1 MQFRF
6 FVLTLLHFLCYNGF
20 LNTSIIKY
28 KEIYAMRDNKTLI
41 LQKTTELLAEKGVEM
56 TAQEVAALFEK
67 PSDPKLGD
75 LALPCFKLARVMR
88 KAPPAIAAELA
99 PAYAGVD
106 GLARSEAVGGY
117 LNFFY
122 DSASGVKAVDA
133 ILASPRYG
141 SSEEG
146 KGKTVCLDFSSPNIA
161 KRFHLGHL
169 GTTVIGNALRNLFNF
184 CGYETVAINHLGD
197 WGTQFGKLIY
207 AYKHWSSKE
216 QVEAGGID
224 ELVRLYVKF
233 CNLEAEDAALKQ
245 AARDA
250 FHLLEEGDAESL
262 EIWQYFKEI
271 SLREYEK
278 TYALLGI
285 TFDSYNGEAFFSDKM
300 PAVVEEI
307 RSKGLLELDNGASVV
322 RLEEENMP
330 PCLILKSDGSTL
342 YPSRDIAAAIW
353 RQKEYGF
360 HKCVYVTSAGQS
372 LHFAQW
378 FSVVRK
384 MGYDWSEGLVHVPY
398 GTMSVGGE
406 KLASRTGNVVLL
418 DDLLAE
424 AVRKCGEV
432 IEEKHPDLENKK
444 EIAEA
449 VGVGAV
455 VFNALA
461 NSRIKDSDFNW
472 EDALSFEG
480 NAGPYVQYTY
490 ARSASI
496 LRKGGQPVGDTEGY
510 ELCDEEN
517 VLIGKLCEFP
527 DTVARALAEYEP
539 SIISRYLLS
548 ICALFNQF
556 YHNCRILNAE
566 GDARTFRIKLAAAT
580 HTVIGNGLDLLGI
593 RRTEEI

>member
-1 MQFRF
+1 
-6 FVLTLLHFLCYNGF
+6 
-20 LNTSIIKY
+20 
-28 KEIYAMRDNKTLI
+28 MRDNKTILI
-41 LQKTTELLAEKGVEM
+41 EKTAHILAEKGVTLSQTE
-56 TAQEVAALFEK
+56 TAALFEK

-75 LALPCFKLARVMR
+75 LALPCFKLAKTLRQ
-88 KAPPAIAAELA
+88 APPKIASDLA
-99 PAYAGVD
+99 PLFEGTE
-106 GLARSEAVGGY
+106 GIARIEAVGGY

-122 DSASGVKAVDA
+122 DSASCLSVVEE
-133 ILASPRYG
+133 ILQNDRYG
-141 SSEEG
+141 SSDIG
-146 KGKTVCLDFSSPNIA
+146 AGKTVCLDFSSPNIA

-169 GTTVIGNALRNLFNF
+169 GTTVIGNAIRNLFDF
-184 CGYETVAINHLGD
+184 CGYKTVAINHLGD

-216 QVEAGGID
+216 QVEQGGID
-224 ELVRLYVKF
+224 ELVRLYVTF
-233 CNLEAEDAALKQ
+233 CNQEAEDDALKQ

-262 EIWQYFKEI
+262 EIWEYFKEI
-271 SLREYEK
+271 SLREYQK
-278 TYALLGI
+278 TYDLLGI

-300 PAVVEEI
+300 PAVVDEI

-322 RLEEENMP
+322 RLDEENMP

-353 RQKEYGF
+353 RKNEYDF
-360 HKCVYVTSAGQS
+360 EKCVYVTSAGQS

-378 FSVVRK
+378 FSVVRR
-384 MGYDWSEGLVHVPY
+384 MGYGWADGLVHVPY

-424 AVRKCGEV
+424 AVRKCGAV
-432 IEEKHPDLENKK
+432 IEEKHPELENKSQ
-444 EIAEA
+444 IAEA

-461 NSRIKDSDFNW
+461 NNRIKDSDFNW

-496 LRKGGQPVGDTEGY
+496 LRKGGEPTGDNTGY
-510 ELCDEEN
+510 EPCAEETAL
-517 VLIGKLCEFP
+517 VGKLAEFP

-539 SIISRYLLS
+539 SIISRYLLAV
-548 ICALFNQF
+548 CALFNQF

-566 GDARTFRIKLAAAT
+566 GMSRIFRIKLAAAT

>member
-1 MQFRF
+1 
-6 FVLTLLHFLCYNGF
+6 
-20 LNTSIIKY
+20 
-28 KEIYAMRDNKTLI
+28 MRDNKTI
-41 LQKTTELLAEKGVEM
+41 LAEKTAALLAEQGVDL
-56 TAQEVAALFEK
+56 TASEASALFET

-75 LALPCFKLARVMR
+75 LALPCFKLAKLLRS
-88 KAPPAIAAELA
+88 APPKIASELA
-99 PAYAGVD
+99 PAFAGTE
-106 GLARSEAVGGY
+106 GIARAEAVGGY

-122 DSASGVKAVDA
+122 DDASCVAAVDE
-133 ILASPRYG
+133 ILRDERYG

-169 GTTVIGNALRNLFNF
+169 GTTVIGNALRNLLNF
-184 CGYETVAINHLGD
+184 RGYKTVAINHLGD

-207 AYKHWSSKE
+207 AYQHWSSEE
-216 QVEAGGID
+216 QVEKGGID
-224 ELVRLYVKF
+224 ELVRLYVRF
-233 CNLEAEDAALKQ
+233 CNDEQNDPALTQ
-245 AARDA
+245 EARDA
-250 FHLLEEGDAESL
+250 FHKLETGDEECL
-262 EIWQYFKEI
+262 RIWQYFKDI
-271 SLREYEK
+271 SLREYQK
-278 TYALLGI
+278 TYDLLGI

-307 RSKGLLELDNGASVV
+307 REKGLLELDDGASVV
-322 RLEEENMP
+322 RLDEEGMP
-330 PCLILKSDGSTL
+330 PCLILKRDGSTL

-353 RQKEYGF
+353 RKQAYDFER
-360 HKCVYVTSAGQS
+360 CLYVTSAGQS

-378 FSVVRK
+378 FRVVKK
-384 MGYDWSEGLVHVPY
+384 MGYDWADGLVHVPY

-424 AVRKCGEV
+424 AIRKCEQV
-432 IEEKHPDLENKK
+432 IDEKHPDLPDRHEVAK
-444 EIAEA
+444 A

-455 VFNALA
+455 VFNALS

-490 ARSASI
+490 ARTASI
-496 LRKGGQPVGDTEGY
+496 LRKHGDLPAASPAGYAPVA
-510 ELCDEEN
+510 EETA
-517 VLIGKLCEFP
+517 LAKKLSEFP
-527 DTVARALAEYEP
+527 DAVTRALDAYEP
-539 SIISRYLLS
+539 SVISRYLLS
-548 ICALFNQF
+548 VCALFNQF
-556 YHNCRILNAE
+556 YHNCRILGADKE
-566 GDARTFRIKLAAAT
+566 DERTFRVRLSAAT

>member
-1 MQFRF
+1 
-6 FVLTLLHFLCYNGF
+6 
-20 LNTSIIKY
+20 
-28 KEIYAMRDNKTLI
+28 MRDNKTVLI
-41 LQKTTELLAEKGVEM
+41 EKTASLLAEKGIGLSLAD
-56 TAQEVAALFEK
+56 TAALFEK

-75 LALPCFKLARVMR
+75 LALPCFKLAKLLRQ
-88 KAPPAIAAELA
+88 APPKIASDLA
-99 PAYAGVD
+99 PAFDGVE
-106 GLARSEAVGGY
+106 GIARAEAVGGY

-122 DSASGVKAVDA
+122 DSASCLSAVEE
-133 ILASPRYG
+133 ILKNERYG
-141 SSEEG
+141 SSNEG
-146 KGKTVCLDFSSPNIA
+146 EGKTVCLDFSSPNIA

-169 GTTVIGNALRNLFNF
+169 GTTVIGNAIRNLFNY
-184 CGYETVAINHLGD
+184 CGYKTVAINHLGD

-207 AYKHWSSKE
+207 AYKHWSSRE
-216 QVEAGGID
+216 QVEQGGID
-224 ELVRLYVKF
+224 ELVRLYVRF
-233 CNLEAEDAALKQ
+233 CNEEQESDALKQ
-245 AARDA
+245 EARNA
-250 FHLLEEGDAESL
+250 FRLLEEGDEESL
-262 EIWQYFKEI
+262 KIWEYFKEI
-271 SLREYEK
+271 SLREYQK
-278 TYALLGI
+278 TYDLLGI
-285 TFDSYNGEAFFSDKM
+285 EFDSYNGEAFFSDKM

-307 RSKGLLELDNGASVV
+307 RAKGLLELDNGASVV
-322 RLEEENMP
+322 RLDEENMP

-353 RQKEYGF
+353 RKKEYDF
-360 HKCVYVTSAGQS
+360 EKCIYVTSAGQS

-378 FSVVRK
+378 FSVVRR
-384 MGYDWSEGLVHVPY
+384 MGYDWAEGLVHVPY

-424 AVRKCGEV
+424 AVRKCGAV
-432 IEEKHPDLENKK
+432 IEEKHPELENK
-444 EIAEA
+444 EQIAEA

-461 NSRIKDSDFNW
+461 NNRIKDSDFNW

-496 LRKGGQPVGDTEGY
+496 LRKGGEPTGDNEGY
-510 ELCDEEN
+510 EPCAEETAL
-517 VLIGKLCEFP
+517 VGKLAEFP
-527 DTVARALAEYEP
+527 ETVKRALAEYEP
-539 SIISRYLLS
+539 SIISRYLLAV
-548 ICALFNQF
+548 CALFNQF

-566 GDARTFRIKLAAAT
+566 GMSRVFRIKLAAAT